1 MIKLYADEYFNYL
14 AVKVLRKMGY
24 DIKTA
29 QEAGKARQWLDDKAQ
44 LSYATSEGR
53 AILTHNHKDF
63 YKLHTE
69 NEHNGIISCTHNN
82 NYKQLAQRIDEKIR
96 NVPQLDNQFVRI
108 TKLCRVGKV
117 FSFAHRLIRGY
128 IYYHAAF

>member
-1 MIKLYADEYFNYL
+1 MIKLYADEDFNYL

-44 LSYATSEGR
+44 LAYATSSEGC

-63 YKLHTE
+63 FKLHTE
-69 NEHNGIISCTHNN
+69 NEHSGIISCTHNK
-82 NYKQLAQRIDEKIR
+82 NYKQLAQRIDEQIR
-96 NVPQLDNQFVRI
+96 NVPQLDNQLVRI
-108 TKLCRVGKV
+108 TKPPPESKRKKKGW
-117 FSFAHRLIRGY
+117 
-128 IYYHAAF
+128 